1 MAFFKRKNEP
11 ALPSGD
17 NSEQIIASVIGA
29 LSALVGGT
37 YKDDENGLASVA
49 NSNKETIS
57 DEIKIKFVR
66 STSHKNCICVNIQQE
81 TYGSFTI
88 LLC

>member
-49 NSNKETIS
+49 NSKGNT
-57 DEIKIKFVR
+57 
-66 STSHKNCICVNIQQE
+66 
-81 TYGSFTI
+81 
-88 LLC
+88 